1 LLKRRTTAIVAAL
14 SLLVLGAITT
24 NAYEKQKIPPEQK
37 ILKLPTYALL
47 SHRLCG
53 KGGDLSVFVGE
64 DDWYGETWVRG
75 GPTKYWYGGE
85 VRSINKG
92 LVKVR
97 QQGKEIDEIFIR
109 RDLLKDLC
117 NR

>member
-1 LLKRRTTAIVAAL
+1 MPRRTTSIAAAL

-24 NAYEKQKIPPEQK
+24 NAYEKQKIPPEQEM
-37 ILKLPTYALL
+37 LQLPTYAPL
-47 SHRLCG
+47 SHHLCG
-53 KGGDLSVFVGE
+53 KGGDVSVFVRE
-64 DDWYGETWVRG
+64 DDWYGETCGRG

-92 LVKVR
+92 LVQVR
-97 QQGKEIDEIFIR
+97 QQGKEIDEIFIL